1 MADRSLRADD
11 QEEAVRRY
19 ADMVYRLAFARMGNT
34 SDAEDVFQEVFL
46 RYLTSAPDFASEEH
60 RKAWLL
66 KVTVNCA
73 KKLHTAPWRRRT
85 EPLDETVAAPSREDT
100 DLWEQLRRLPERY
113 RTVLHLYYY
122 EGLSTRETAAL
133 LGCRDATVRSQL
145 TRARQKLRELM
156 KEE

>member
-46 RYLTSAPDFASEEH
+46 RYLTSARDFASEEH

-100 DLWEQLRRLPERY
+100 DLWEQLL
-113 RTVLHLYYY
+113 
-122 EGLSTRETAAL
+122 AL
-133 LGCRDATVRSQL
+133 CGVHTLRCHWVKGHAENEFNNRCDQLAVAESQ
-145 TRARQKLRELM
+145 KYI
-156 KEE
+156 

>member
-11 QEEAVRRY
+11 REEEIRRY

-46 RYLTSAPDFASEEH
+46 RYLTA
-60 RKAWLL
+60 
-66 KVTVNCA
+66 
-73 KKLHTAPWRRRT
+73 
-85 EPLDETVAAPSREDT
+85 EDI
-100 DLWEQLRRLPERY
+100 DLWEQLRRLPEQH

-122 EGLSTRETAAL
+122 EGLSTREMAAL
-133 LGCRDATVRSQL
+133 LGRREATVRSQL
-145 TRARQKLRELM
+145 TRARQKLRDYL